1 MSKQYFFKETTQKM
15 RPFLIF
21 VFFVFNLSISAQDF
35 NDLDSLF
42 VDRDLDNYSI
52 RLFTN
57 FKVNKFS
64 IRDGDSKAKFV
75 PNNRYGLGLGFAN
88 KKIIIDLAI
97 NIKNPNKD
105 KTSRFDL
112 QGSTILK
119 NQNYVKLY
127 TQVYKGFNAKNNFGE
142 PKVFRGDVRSVSVGV
157 NYLRTF
163 DAIEF
168 SYSLLK
174 AGLSEENHKNIFIT
188 GGVGLFGSF
197 DYFSSDSSLL
207 SETTSLY
214 FNEQG
219 NVRRYQSL
227 SFGAMAGLIS
237 YFKLPYDI
245 TATVNFMP
253 GIGFAAKKVTI
264 DGGSYH
270 PSNPMLYKLD
280 FLIGVNYNFDRYYVS
295 LTYNNDLNSTSLDYG
310 NNYLLNLTKAKLA
323 IGYKFGVRKK
333 QL

>member
-1 MSKQYFFKETTQKM
+1 MLCFTGLT
-15 RPFLIF
+15 L
-21 VFFVFNLSISAQDF
+21 SAQDIE
-35 NDLDSLF
+35 DLDSLL
-42 VDRDLDNYSI
+42 VDRDIDNYSI

-88 KKIIIDLAI
+88 EKIIIDLAV
-97 NIKNPNKD
+97 NIKNPNKN

-112 QGSTILK
+112 QGTTIVK
-119 NQNYVKLY
+119 DRNYVKLF
-127 TQVYKGFNAKNNFGE
+127 TQIYKGFNAKNNFNE
-142 PKVFRGDVRSVSVGV
+142 PKVFRDDIRSVSIGV
-157 NYLRTF
+157 NYLHTF
-163 DAIEF
+163 DDIEF

-174 AGLSEENHKNIFIT
+174 AGLSEKNNKNIFIT
-188 GGVGLFGSF
+188 GGVGVFGSF
-197 DYFSSDSSLL
+197 DYFSSGSGLL
-207 SETTSLY
+207 SETTSPY
-214 FNEQG
+214 FNDEG
-219 NVRRYQSL
+219 NVKRYQGL
-227 SFGAMAGLIS
+227 SFGAMGGLIS

-264 DGGSYH
+264 EDDRYH
-270 PSNPMLYKLD
+270 PSSPMLYKID
-280 FLIGVNYNFDRYYVS
+280 FLIGLNYNFNQFYVS

-323 IGYKFGVRKK
+323 VGYKLGRRR
-333 QL
+333 